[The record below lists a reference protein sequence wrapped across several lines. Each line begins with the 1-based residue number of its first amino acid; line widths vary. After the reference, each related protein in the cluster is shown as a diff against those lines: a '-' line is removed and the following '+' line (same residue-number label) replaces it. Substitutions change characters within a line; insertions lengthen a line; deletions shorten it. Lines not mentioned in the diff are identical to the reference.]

1 VVENLGNYEDRYGK
15 VEQLTLFSH
24 GGKKNGPI
32 FHRQDPKQGYIQDQF
47 MDEDGKVGSGR
58 DEFSHLKINF
68 SKTAT
73 ADFMMCH
80 TAEPDN
86 GFAQAFADAQGIPT
100 RGFGDTVF
108 SSDPVMK
115 VRGYGQGGREYM
127 LGSGGDWFERNVMGY
142 PPQPA
147 KVFIP
152 GGGGKPVGAAGK
164 GLGGG
169 GGDAF

>member
-1 VVENLGNYEDRYGK
+1 
-15 VEQLTLFSH
+15 
-24 GGKKNGPI
+24 
-32 FHRQDPKQGYIQDQF
+32 

-73 ADFMMCH
+73 ADLMMCH
-80 TAEPDN
+80 TAEPEN

-108 SSDPVMK
+108 SSDPVKK

-142 PPQPA
+142 PPQQPY
-147 KVFIP
+147 VFHP
-152 GGGGKPVGAAGK
+152 GGRGVTGRVGGGRGGGGR
-164 GLGGG
+164 GGG